1 MNILIFAGRV
11 SRQRWTTGG
20 MVTFLCHELLARG
33 HRLSLAVQSLD
44 DTTPESPLAAASSIV
59 CFDHYRQ
66 TATDFPF
73 GFPAW
78 TARRR
83 RAIPHDV
90 SLSLTRSAAADVYF
104 PLDPTGA
111 SWLRRAL
118 DTRPITSS
126 PHALALAL
134 LRHHGAL
141 RARARETLRRTPG
154 PLFPR
159 AAHPHTG
166 DIRRILAVGPTA
178 AAEAQRLLTPTGLAD
193 RVRQLPFFSTL
204 TPPPLEQRADLR
216 ARTRAALAIALERR
230 VILVSAPAPIGP
242 TLDAPLRALAA
253 LNTRQHADP
262 AAPLLLI
269 LARDSFAAH
278 SAALRARAD
287 EHVRILGPT
296 TRIDAALAAS
306 DLCALATPV
315 AVGQFESGASGRLA
329 ADALRMGLPLLAL
342 SGASGYDLARH
353 IFPDSSRPGLTLDT
367 SAPDVWQ
374 RAFRTACEERWLSEA
389 SRAAARLGETLADEP
404 FLGSLFAAL
413 NEAAIERTN
422 PTL

>member
-1 MNILIFAGRV
+1 MNILVLAGRV
-11 SRQRWTTGG
+11 SRHHWTSGG
-20 MVTFLCHELLARG
+20 MVTYLCQQLLSRG
-33 HRLSLAVQSLD
+33 HRLSLALQSLD
-44 DTTPESPLAAASSIV
+44 DTTPESPLAAASSIA

-78 TARRR
+78 AARQR

-126 PHALALAL
+126 PHSLALAL
-134 LRHHGAL
+134 MRHHGAL
-141 RARARETLRRTPG
+141 RAGAREALRRTPG

-159 AAHPHTG
+159 AAHPHAG
-166 DIRRILAVGPTA
+166 AIRRILTIGPA
-178 AAEAQRLLTPTGLAD
+178 AAGEAARLLTPTGLAD
-193 RVRQLPFFSTL
+193 RVRQLPFFTTL
-204 TPPPLEQRADLR
+204 APPTPAQRADLR
-216 ARTRAALAIALERR
+216 ARTRAALAIPAARR
-230 VILVSAPAPIGP
+230 VILISAPAPIGP

-253 LNTRQHADP
+253 LNTRQHAQP
-262 AAPLLLI
+262 GAPLMLI
-269 LARDSFAAH
+269 LARDSYAAH
-278 SAALRARAD
+278 NAALHARAD

-306 DLCALATPV
+306 DLCALTTPV
-315 AVGQFESGASGRLA
+315 AVGQFEAGAAGRLA
-329 ADALRMGLPLLAL
+329 ADALRMGIPLLAL

-353 IFPDSSRPGLTLDT
+353 IFPDSSRPGLVIDVSRADT
-367 SAPDVWQ
+367 WE
-374 RAFRTACEERWLSEA
+374 RALRTACEDRWLEEA
-389 SRAAARLGETLADEP
+389 SRAAARLGETIAFEP
-404 FLGSLFAAL
+404 FLAAILTAL
-413 NEAAIERTN
+413 NEAAQERTN
-422 PTL
+422 PTF